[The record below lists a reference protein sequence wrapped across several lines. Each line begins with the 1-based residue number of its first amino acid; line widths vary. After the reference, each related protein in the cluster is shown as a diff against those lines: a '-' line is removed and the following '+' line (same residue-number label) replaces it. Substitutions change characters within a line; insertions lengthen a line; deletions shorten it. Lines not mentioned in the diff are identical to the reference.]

1 MAKRLELHPSVLVVD
16 DEPDLLLLMQLT
28 LTKLGL
34 EVVTADSLA
43 TAIAAMDKQRFS
55 LCLTDMQLGDGTGL
69 DVLAAVNERG
79 LDMPCAVITAFGN
92 AENAVAALKAGA
104 FDYLAKPVSLDQLRT
119 LVKSAIRVPERHSE
133 RAIGGERDAGA
144 DDRSAVQSSTRRRSG
159 PTLAEPELIGDSPTI
174 VALRT
179 LLGKLARTVTPVHI
193 HGESGTGK
201 ELAARIL
208 HAGGPRSDGPF
219 VAVNCG
225 AIPENLMESEFF
237 GYRKGAFTGADGDRD
252 GFFQAASGGTLFLD
266 EVADLPLALQ
276 VKLLRAIQE
285 RRVRKVGATAEEAI
299 DVRIVS
305 ATHKD
310 LTALV
315 QSGQFRQDLF
325 YRLNVLQVDM
335 PALRDLAPDIPAIA
349 ARVLDRISGSADVAL
364 TVGAVKALQSYSFP
378 GNVRELENV
387 LERALALADDP
398 GHIDASDLRLT
409 VDDNPV
415 TQAAATASPAP
426 AGGLAGRVPLQDF
439 LDRCERETIELALA
453 QTRGNRTQAAKLL
466 GITFRSMRYR
476 LERLGLEAGDL

>member
-1 MAKRLELHPSVLVVD
+1 MAKKLEAASRVLVID
-16 DEPDLLLLMQLT
+16 DEPDLLILMQLT

-34 EVVTADSLA
+34 EVITADSFEGALNA
-43 TAIAAMDKQRFS
+43 LDKQTFA

-69 DVLAAVNERG
+69 DVLAAIAERE
-79 LDMPCAVITAFGN
+79 LDLPCAVITAFGN
-92 AENAVAALKAGA
+92 ADNAVAALKAGA

-119 LVKSAIRVPERHSE
+119 LVKTAIQVPDKSRTEKSL
-133 RAIGGERDAGA
+133 ATSSDATNASTDAQLLVGE
-144 DDRSAVQSSTRRRSG
+144 
-159 PTLAEPELIGDSPTI
+159 SPTI
-174 VALRT
+174 EALRA
-179 LLGKLARTVTPVHI
+179 LLGKFAKTLSPVHV

-208 HAGGPRSDGPF
+208 HSSGPRATGPF

-237 GYRKGAFTGADGDRD
+237 GYRKGAFTGAETDRD

-266 EVADLPLALQ
+266 EVADLPLSLQ

-285 RRVRKVGATAEEAI
+285 RKVRKVGNTTEDTI

-310 LTALV
+310 LGGLV
-315 QSGQFRQDLF
+315 HSGAFRQDLF
-325 YRLNVLQVDM
+325 YRLNVLQVGM
-335 PALRDLAPDIPAIA
+335 PALREIANDIPVIA
-349 ARVLDRISGSADVAL
+349 TRTLSRISGTRAGLTPSAIEAL
-364 TVGAVKALQSYSFP
+364 TRYSFP

-387 LERALALADDP
+387 LERAVALADDP
-398 GHIDASDLRLT
+398 HRIEASDLRLT
-409 VDDNPV
+409 VDDNAV
-415 TQAAATASPAP
+415 TQAAAANTP
-426 AGGLAGRVPLQDF
+426 AGAGTLAGRTPLQDF
-439 LDRCERETIELALA
+439 LDRSERETLELALA

-476 LERLGLEAGDL
+476 LERLGMEPDDV

>member
-1 MAKRLELHPSVLVVD
+1 MAKKLEAIPRVLVVD
-16 DEPDLLLLMQLT
+16 DEPDLLTLMQLT

-34 EVVTADSLA
+34 EVVTADSRQSALDA
-43 TAIAAMDKQRFS
+43 LDQQSYA

-69 DVLAAVNERG
+69 DVLAGIADRG
-79 LDMPCAVITAFGN
+79 LDLPCAVITAFGN
-92 AENAVAALKAGA
+92 ADNAVAALKAGA

-119 LVKSAIRVPERHSE
+119 LVKSAIKVPEK
-133 RAIGGERDAGA
+133 RAPGGSGFAPAPVAAG
-144 DDRSAVQSSTRRRSG
+144 SSSSSSVPSLVG
-159 PTLAEPELIGDSPTI
+159 ESPTI
-174 VALRT
+174 ESLR
-179 LLGKLARTVTPVHI
+179 LLLAKLANTQTPVHI
-193 HGESGTGK
+193 CGESGTGK

-208 HAGGPRSDGPF
+208 HASGPRVAGPF

-237 GYRKGAFTGADGDRD
+237 GYRKGAFTGADTDRD

-285 RRVRKVGATAEEAI
+285 RKVRKVGNTAEDPI

-305 ATHKD
+305 ATHKS
-310 LTALV
+310 LAALV

-325 YRLNVLQVDM
+325 YRLNVLQVSM
-335 PALRDLAPDIPAIA
+335 PALREIASDIPVIA
-349 ARVLDRISGSADVAL
+349 ARTLARITDDPSAAL
-364 TVGAVKALQSYSFP
+364 SQGASAALSRYSFP

-387 LERALALADDP
+387 LERAVALAENP
-398 GHIDASDLRLT
+398 SRIEASDLRLT
-409 VDDNPV
+409 VDDHPV
-415 TQAAATASPAP
+415 TQAAASGTS
-426 AGGLAGRVPLQDF
+426 GVGTLAGRTPLQDF
-439 LDRCERETIELALA
+439 LDRSERETLELALG

-476 LERLGLEAGDL
+476 LERLGMEPDDV